1 MKIGDLVKKVEGAIN
16 VGKIGMITKV
26 YNTQSKKGYPILEVL
41 LEGKLVKW
49 AGHCVEVI
57 DVRG

>member
-1 MKIGDLVKKVEGAIN
+1 MKVGDLVKKVEGVIN
-16 VGKIGMITKV
+16 LNKIGMIVKV
-26 YNTQSKKGYPILEVL
+26 YNTKSKKGYPILEVL
-41 LEGKLVKW
+41 LEGGLVKW